1 MSGLKFTLPDV
12 TSFLP
17 DNLSGLII
25 FNLKQSHEVRG
36 SEQMQM
42 VFTITKVL
50 EVAIEV
56 ARSIYNYAC
65 MHTYIYIYIL
75 YILTYIEGY
84 LHFLDIYQL
93 FTVKEPLIF
102 LYLVI

>member
-65 MHTYIYIYIL
+65 MHTYIHLYTLYTYIYRRL
-75 YILTYIEGY
+75 LT
-84 LHFLDIYQL
+84 L
-93 FTVKEPLIF
+93 P
-102 LYLVI
+102 

>member
-1 MSGLKFTLPDV
+1 
-12 TSFLP
+12 
-17 DNLSGLII
+17 
-25 FNLKQSHEVRG
+25 
-36 SEQMQM
+36 MQM

-56 ARSIYNYAC
+56 ARSIYIYAC